1 MKTKINTKSATLYDK
16 LDKIVEKL
24 DYLYSDVTDGT
35 ISANSTCDR
44 IEKIQNDIEKI
55 LASL

>member
-1 MKTKINTKSATLYDK
+1 MKTKVSNNSSTLYD
-16 LDKIVEKL
+16 KL

>member
-1 MKTKINTKSATLYDK
+1 MKTVTNKNSSTLYSK

-24 DYLYSDVTDGT
+24 DYLYSDVIDGT